1 MVLEEIL
8 IYTLTTVV
16 LLFKKDHIH
25 FVVQVNNLN
34 AHCVNINPLKV
45 DPPVHLHHSDTVLH
59 SGYYNHRTKIGSEPY
74 YNRLFSKTQEMQ
86 QMLIVHSK
94 MMDLMKHLFAR
105 VTKQSLDR

>member
-8 IYTLTTVV
+8 TYTLTTVV
-16 LLFKKDHIH
+16 LLFKKDLIH
-25 FVVQVNNLN
+25 FAAQVNSLN
-34 AHCVNINPLKV
+34 VRYVNISPLKV
-45 DPPVHLHHSDTVLH
+45 DPPVRHHHSDTVLH

-74 YNRLFSKTQEMQ
+74 YNRLFNKTQETQ

-94 MMDLMKHLFAR
+94 MMDPTKHLFAQ